1 MPSCCSLPV
10 DPDELALPLPE
21 GFARRLRELY
31 GLAQSPQD
39 LAEFVTLRW
48 GSGRL
53 PQAEWLV
60 APSPTRHEVVLG
72 SRCLHVH
79 CALDALMYPLLV
91 GQDAQVRSRCPEC
104 ESAIEITVHS
114 RELVSWVPQGAVLW
128 LGASAEGGACC
139 TSELGSTK
147 QYLCPFIN
155 LFDKPEHLEQWR
167 AKNDQVLGV
176 PLTLSQAFAL
186 AKGLCHRGDTE

>member
-1 MPSCCSLPV
+1 
-10 DPDELALPLPE
+10 LAIPLPE
-21 GFARRLRELY
+21 NFARRLRELY
-31 GLAQSPQD
+31 GLAQSPQN

-60 APSPTRHEVVLG
+60 SSSSTRHEVVLEG
-72 SRCLHVH
+72 RCLHVP

-91 GQDAQVRSRCPEC
+91 GQDAQVRSRCSEC
-104 ESAIEITVHS
+104 ESVIEVTVHS
-114 RELVSWVPQGAVLW
+114 GELVAWVPQSAVLW

-139 TSELGSTK
+139 TSELGCTK
-147 QYLCPFIN
+147 QYICPFIN

-176 PLTLSQAFAL
+176 PLTPSQAFVL
-186 AKGLCHRGDTE
+186 AKGLCNRGDAE

>member
-10 DPDELALPLPE
+10 DPDELAIPLPE
-21 GFARRLRELY
+21 SFARRLRELY

-39 LAEFVTLRW
+39 LAEFVTLLRVA
-48 GSGRL
+48 GRL

-60 APSPTRHEVVLG
+60 SPSSTRHEVVLEG
-72 SRCLHVH
+72 RCLYVH
-79 CALDALMYPLLV
+79 CALDALMYPMLV

-104 ESAIEITVHS
+104 ESVIEVTVHS
-114 RELVSWVPQGAVLW
+114 RELVAPQSAVFW

-147 QYLCPFIN
+147 QYVCPFIH
-155 LFDKPEHLEQWR
+155 LFDNPEHLEQWR
-167 AKNDQVLGV
+167 AKNDHVLGV

-186 AKGLCHRGDTE
+186 AKGLCTRGDAE

>member
-10 DPDELALPLPE
+10 DPEELAIPLSE

-53 PQAEWLV
+53 PQAERLV
-60 APSPTRHEVVLG
+60 SPSPTRHEVVLEG
-72 SRCLHVH
+72 RCLHVH

-91 GQDAQVRSRCPEC
+91 GQDGP
-104 ESAIEITVHS
+104 
-114 RELVSWVPQGAVLW
+114 G
-128 LGASAEGGACC
+128 
-139 TSELGSTK
+139 
-147 QYLCPFIN
+147 
-155 LFDKPEHLEQWR
+155 
-167 AKNDQVLGV
+167 
-176 PLTLSQAFAL
+176 AL
-186 AKGLCHRGDTE
+186 ALPGV